1 MTTQLLAPTSSPARS
16 ISELQE
22 RLSGYVI
29 LPDDERYQSA
39 RDLRGFVNTR
49 FPSLIVRA
57 ASAEDVAEAVRFAR
71 VHGLPFS
78 VRGGGHSIAGYTLL
92 DGAVAIDMTEMTGVT
107 IDPERQT
114 ARVQGGA
121 KSRDLAL
128 PAHEHGLALSTGD
141 TGSVGLGGLVTGG
154 GIGFFVRKYGLA
166 ADRLLSVRVVTAD
179 GEIVSASHV
188 ENPDLFWAI
197 RGGGSNFGIVVEF
210 EFQLVPVKNVVG
222 GALVLP
228 ATQEV
233 VRGYL
238 EYSAQA
244 PDELSTMGTITHAP
258 EAPFISADHV
268 GDNVLLILAAW
279 TGDPAEAD
287 AAYAPLRALAEPVAD
302 TIGEIPYPAIFQY
315 MEWAEQP
322 HGHSIR
328 MMFADEIPDA
338 AIDDCIA
345 SIENA
350 SSPVSGIHF
359 RGLGGQLARIPE
371 SSAAFAHRQRR
382 YFVAV
387 LGIWFDRDDDASIHH
402 AWTENIWSKISH
414 LREGVYVNFLEREGE
429 ARVREAYPDTVYE
442 RLAEV
447 KARWDPENVFQANQN
462 VRPAAAVREAA
473 A

>member
-1 MTTQLLAPTSSPARS
+1 VTTQLLPTITSPARS
-16 ISELQE
+16 IAELQD

-39 RDLRGFVNTR
+39 RELRGFVNTR

-71 VHGLPFS
+71 GHGLPFS
-78 VRGGGHSIAGYTLL
+78 VRGGGHSVAGYTLL
-92 DGAVAIDMTEMTGVT
+92 DGAVAIDMSEMNGVT
-107 IDPERQT
+107 IDPGSQT

-121 KSRDLAL
+121 RSIDLAG
-128 PAHEHGLALSTGD
+128 PAHEQGLALSTGD
-141 TGSVGLGGLVTGG
+141 TGTVGLGGLVTGG

-166 ADRLLSVRVVTAD
+166 ADRLISARVVTAD
-179 GEIVSASHV
+179 GEIVSASPV
-188 ENPDLFWAI
+188 DNPDLFWAI

-210 EFQLVPVKNVVG
+210 EFQLVPVKYVVG
-222 GALVLP
+222 GALILP
-228 ATQEV
+228 ATREV

-238 EYSAQA
+238 EYSAEA
-244 PDELSTMGTITHAP
+244 PDDLSTMATITHAP
-258 EAPFISADHV
+258 EAPFIPEDRV
-268 GDNVLLILAAW
+268 GDTVLLILAAW
-279 TGDPAEAD
+279 TGDPADGD

-328 MMFADEIPDA
+328 MMFADEFSDA

-350 SSPVSGIHF
+350 SSPASGIHF

-387 LGIWFDRDDDASIHH
+387 LGIWFDREEDTDMHR
-402 AWTENIWSKISH
+402 AWTEDIWSKISH
-414 LREGVYVNFLEREGE
+414 LREGVYVNFLERRRSTRE
-429 ARVREAYPDTVYE
+429 EAYPETVYE

-447 KARWDPENVFQANQN
+447 PGGIPRTSS
-462 VRPAAAVREAA
+462 RPTRTSASAAAVRQAA